1 MIKKKEEIE
10 MLIPIGSIDELGLLC
25 EGRDYFEKNKVIHNN
40 SILLRCGL
48 LDLYPPYGK
57 QYKSIS

>member
-1 MIKKKEEIE
+1 